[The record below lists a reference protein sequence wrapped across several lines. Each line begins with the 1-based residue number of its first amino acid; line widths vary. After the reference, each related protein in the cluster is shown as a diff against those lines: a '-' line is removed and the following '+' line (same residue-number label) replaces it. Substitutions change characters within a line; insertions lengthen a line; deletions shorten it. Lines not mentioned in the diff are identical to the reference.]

1 MCLTLQLRVI
11 VDSSLNTVLNLLKA
25 DEVLTVTRNGKE
37 TKYNTVSSFSE
48 SYGANVLV
56 LNIYRSDHNMQ
67 EYNEK
72 GSTKGKTPEATKRN
86 GNAGTSLVVQ
96 C

>member
-1 MCLTLQLRVI
+1 MKF
-11 VDSSLNTVLNLLKA
+11 DSHQEWK
-25 DEVLTVTRNGKE
+25 GKQNI
-37 TKYNTVSSFSE
+37 TQYPLFQ

-86 GNAGTSLVVQ
+86 GNAGTSLCSV